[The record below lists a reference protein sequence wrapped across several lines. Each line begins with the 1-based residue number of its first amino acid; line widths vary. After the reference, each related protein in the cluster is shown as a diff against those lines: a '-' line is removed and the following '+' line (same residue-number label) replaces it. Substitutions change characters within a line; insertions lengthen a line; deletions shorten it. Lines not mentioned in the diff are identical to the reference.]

1 MEIDSSDIY
10 RLPRFSELFRKG
22 NSILEW
28 TGDRCLNTGAIW
40 RFVTGLEIENGLVL
54 GRDRNRREFPPVSCV
69 GK

>member
-28 TGDRCLNTGAIW
+28 RQMLEHWRYMEICNGIGDREWPCFGP
-40 RFVTGLEIENGLVL
+40 GSE
-54 GRDRNRREFPPVSCV
+54 P
-69 GK
+69 